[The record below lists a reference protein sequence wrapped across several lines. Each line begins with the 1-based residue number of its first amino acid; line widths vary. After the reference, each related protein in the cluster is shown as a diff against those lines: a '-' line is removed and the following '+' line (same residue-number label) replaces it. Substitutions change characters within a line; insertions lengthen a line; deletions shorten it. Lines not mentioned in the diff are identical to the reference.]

1 MGRTIDTPTEESVF
15 EVLRIP
21 YVPPDDRRNLEADGR
36 PMWE

>member
-15 EVLRIP
+15 EALSIP
-21 YVPPDDRRNLEADGR
+21 YVQPDRRNLDADGR